1 MYSWRPVV
9 AALGIVREVSYLE
22 ERRPEYQ
29 EAEAINRVLASQTK
43 GGKTLLFVRHMYSL
57 DVPFLNG
64 DPATSWMIDPDRLR
78 TPRDWEVFF
87 QREGIRFVARSPEYP
102 AAIQAPLTEMEA
114 NGDLVPVVLLAVQD
128 FVGNRIEEKRA
139 ERSVIIF
146 KVKSFAG
153 Q

>member
-1 MYSWRPVV
+1 
-9 AALGIVREVSYLE
+9 
-22 ERRPEYQ
+22 
-29 EAEAINRVLASQTK
+29 
-43 GGKTLLFVRHMYSL
+43 MYSL

-114 NGDLVPVVLLAVQD
+114 NGDLVPVALLAVQD

-139 ERSVIIF
+139 ERPVIIF
-146 KVKSFAG
+146 KVKSFVG